1 MKTNNTIFHG
11 RYLFKITFILSS
23 FIFCTLKSQS
33 RTLAITGNNWTVT
46 IPSITE
52 AGSNYAG
59 IYESATNQILLT
71 AEVPLLLASGKVSV
85 SYAPDPTW
93 NSNLVLSAKRTGN
106 GTTVCVLCSIT
117 GGTAYQTL
125 TLTDVELF
133 RINAVLALASY
144 SNIPIQ
150 LQLSGVSVTIP
161 VATYNSK
168 IIFTISAL

>member
-1 MKTNNTIFHG
+1 MKPNNTIFYG
-11 RYLFKITFILSS
+11 RNLFKITLILSLL
-23 FIFCTLKSQS
+23 FFCTLKSQKL
-33 RTLAITGNNWTVT
+33 TATGNNWTVT

-71 AEVPLLLASGKVSV
+71 AEVPLLLGSGKVSV
-85 SYAPDPTW
+85 SYVPDPTW
-93 NSNLVLSAKRTGN
+93 HSNLILSTKRTGS
-106 GTTVCVLCSIT
+106 GTTLCVLCSIT
-117 GGTAYQTL
+117 GGSAYQAV
-125 TLTDVELF
+125 TLTDIELF
-133 RINAVLALASY
+133 RIVAVASLASY

>member
-1 MKTNNTIFHG
+1 MKANNTIFYG
-11 RYLFKITFILSS
+11 RNLFKITLILTLL
-23 FIFCTLKSQS
+23 FFFTLKSQKL
-33 RTLAITGNNWTVT
+33 TATGNNWTVT
-46 IPSITE
+46 IPTITE

-59 IYESATNQILLT
+59 IYESTTNQILLT
-71 AEVPLLLASGKVSV
+71 AEVPLLLGSGKVSV
-85 SYAPDPTW
+85 SYVPDPTW
-93 NSNLVLSAKRTGN
+93 HSNLILSTKRTGS
-106 GTTVCVLCSIT
+106 GTTLCVLCTIT
-117 GGTAYQTL
+117 GGTAYQTV

-161 VATYNSK
+161 AATYNSK

>member
-1 MKTNNTIFHG
+1 MKTNNTIFFA
-11 RYLFKITFILSS
+11 RYLFKITLILSLL
-23 FIFCTLKSQS
+23 FFCALRSQK
-33 RTLAITGNNWTVT
+33 ITATGSSWTVT

-52 AGSNYAG
+52 AGSNYSG
-59 IYESATNQILLT
+59 VYESATNQILLT
-71 AEVPLLLASGKVSV
+71 AEVPLLLGSGKVSV
-85 SYAPDPTW
+85 SYISDPTW

-117 GGTAYQTL
+117 GGSAYQAI
-125 TLTDVELF
+125 TLTDIELF
-133 RINAVLALASY
+133 RIVAVASLASY

-161 VATYNSK
+161 AATYNSK

>member
-1 MKTNNTIFHG
+1 MKTNNTIFFA
-11 RYLFKITFILSS
+11 RYLFKITSIFSLL
-23 FIFCTLKSQS
+23 FFCTLRSQK
-33 RTLAITGNNWTVT
+33 ITATGSSWTVT

-52 AGSNYAG
+52 AGSNYSG
-59 IYESATNQILLT
+59 VYESATNQILLT
-71 AEVPLLLASGKVSV
+71 AEVPLLLGSGKVSV
-85 SYAPDPTW
+85 SYVSDPTW

-117 GGTAYQTL
+117 GGSAYQAI
-125 TLTDVELF
+125 TLTDIELF
-133 RINAVLALASY
+133 RIVAVASLASY

-161 VATYNSK
+161 AATYNSK